1 MRRCLLLLRGL
12 LNIALFCLIGAILFA
27 ACGDP
32 AELTT
37 TSSSTTSPPAS
48 TTTQPP
54 PTTTTPST
62 TTTVVDDYADEV
74 EGAAG
79 MVLGESVEG
88 GIDFEGDVDYFV
100 FEAVGGEVYEVDVA
114 LGTLSDSEVAVYS
127 ADGWELGFNNDR
139 GDGSLAS
146 RLFWTAPLTGDFYV
160 GVWGYDEGSYSLTVG
175 VSDVV
180 DDFAD
185 GRLRA
190 ARLVVGES
198 VEGVLDYVGDVDYFF
213 FEVVEG
219 ELYEIEVTL
228 GTLSDSFVTV
238 YDADGYLWDS
248 NDDKEGSLGSR
259 LVWGA
264 PVSGAFYVEVS
275 GYGEGSYTLNVGVSE

>member
-1 MRRCLLLLRGL
+1 MP
-12 LNIALFCLIGAILFA
+12 I
-27 ACGDP
+27 
-32 AELTT
+32 
-37 TSSSTTSPPAS
+37 
-48 TTTQPP
+48 
-54 PTTTTPST
+54 
-62 TTTVVDDYADEV
+62 
-74 EGAAG
+74 
-79 MVLGESVEG
+79 
-88 GIDFEGDVDYFV
+88 
-100 FEAVGGEVYEVDVA
+100 
-114 LGTLSDSEVAVYS
+114 
-127 ADGWELGFNNDR
+127 GWELGFNNDR

-238 YDADGYLWDS
+238 YDALVRDGL
-248 NDDKEGSLGSR
+248 
-259 LVWGA
+259 
-264 PVSGAFYVEVS
+264 
-275 GYGEGSYTLNVGVSE
+275 